1 MRSFC
6 SSACIS
12 RESQCTRWANDSMD
26 RCKGKRVRKREW
38 RDLGLCR
45 CLRCAFCFV
54 LTRKYICMYK
64 RQKKEQKSEHN
75 RRSETTLEHNRK
87 WGVRKCPLETSE
99 ASGWQWRITLACT
112 AVLVSAAA
120 WSWAHEHRT
129 QQRCWWTIARVCT
142 RRNASTQ
149 KRCRVRHASWMT
161 NSSRSSPT
169 CLRSYRQGGTD
180 SLTCITYTETLDRRG
195 VWCQRVLEHSARG
208 SRPNRRGHTE
218 HTTHNPDNL
227 INYPTKPN

>member
-6 SSACIS
+6 SSACIN

-99 ASGWQWRITLACT
+99 ASGWQWCITLACT
-112 AVLVSAAA
+112 AVSVSAAA
-120 WSWAHEHRT
+120 WSWAHSCLIQVGYSMKVALGTTLRENIQIENKKRKECCKQTVEQHMYNNAAPSRHLQLWAVLQTYTRTHRLT
-129 QQRCWWTIARVCT
+129 NTLALLSSDT
-142 RRNASTQ
+142 
-149 KRCRVRHASWMT
+149 KGRCRQ
-161 NSSRSSPT
+161 P
-169 CLRSYRQGGTD
+169 CL
-180 SLTCITYTETLDRRG
+180 
-195 VWCQRVLEHSARG
+195 
-208 SRPNRRGHTE
+208 PN
-218 HTTHNPDNL
+218 
-227 INYPTKPN
+227 

>member
-1 MRSFC
+1 MAGEKGGGHADSPNSPGEKGGPRP
-6 SSACIS
+6 AALS
-12 RESQCTRWANDSMD
+12 RQ
-26 RCKGKRVRKREW
+26 
-38 RDLGLCR
+38 
-45 CLRCAFCFV
+45 
-54 LTRKYICMYK
+54 
-64 RQKKEQKSEHN
+64 
-75 RRSETTLEHNRK
+75 RRPPS
-87 WGVRKCPLETSE
+87 
-99 ASGWQWRITLACT
+99 LA
-112 AVLVSAAA
+112 
-120 WSWAHEHRT
+120 AHEHRT
-129 QQRCWWTIARVCT
+129 QQRCWRTIARVYT
-142 RRNASTQ
+142 RRNASTAQ

-208 SRPNRRGHTE
+208 CRPNRRGHTE